1 MIYVKRP
8 DASLVFVNRELPEGF
23 ADKDLIAMAK
33 LEVMKQKTEGFIPLV
48 PAIVLHKNGKVLC
61 KTVPSLSALIGR
73 PATGDTLLGALK
85 SALIMEGISFSKLR
99 SFCLEGLISTR
110 ENDCFILLSAQLNQ
124 DYIPGKEQSLI
135 AFDSATLYALF
146 LMGT

>member
-1 MIYVKRP
+1 MLYLKRP

-23 ADKDLIAMAK
+23 TDKDLISIAA
-33 LEVMKQKTEGFIPLV
+33 LEVVKQKTEGFIPLV
-48 PAIVLHKNGKVLC
+48 PAIILHKNGKVLC
-61 KTVPSLSALIGR
+61 KTAPSLSALIGR

-85 SALIMEGISFSKLR
+85 SALIMEGISFAKLK

-124 DYIPGKEQSLI
+124 DYIPGKEQSLL

-146 LMGT
+146 LMGS